1 MDAWQP
7 TIIKGNA
14 GEIASLAKSTE
25 VQSRGV
31 DSVGAGFKDTAQVLK
46 ALAKKK
52 REHERSSF
60 SKEAVLS
67 CCQAASSP

>member
-14 GEIASLAKSTE
+14 GEIAALAKSTE

-31 DSVGAGFKDTAQVLK
+31 DSVGAGFKDTARVLK
-46 ALAKKK
+46 TLARKK
-52 REHERSSF
+52 RESRVSGG
-60 SKEAVLS
+60 
-67 CCQAASSP
+67 